1 MKIQLDK
8 IMAQKNL
15 SIRQVSNMTGLS
27 KSAIQKIMNPDSN
40 PTIRSLASIAKG
52 LKIEITDLFE
62 L

>member
-8 IMAQKNL
+8 IMAQKEL
-15 SIRQVSNMTGLS
+15 SIRQVSKMTGLS

-40 PTIRSLASIAKG
+40 PTIKSLDSIAKG

-62 L
+62 P